1 MSLCTTTVV
10 EHDSGHLLLVSHV
23 CAATATTPT
32 KGGPSVHV
40 ADKHLWWCPATRDKT
55 LIMLTH
61 GQGLLLLQL
70 SKLPELRLHGAWR
83 IREHSDP
90 QHDEVLI

>member
-23 CAATATTPT
+23 CAAATTTPT

-40 ADKHLWWCPATRDKT
+40 ANKHLWWRPAGVKT
-55 LIMLTH
+55 LAMLAY

-70 SKLPELRLHGAWR
+70 GKLPELRLHGAWR